1 MAQPTYGNPKHLPN
15 KKISHLLKK
24 TALRIPQEL
33 FFCYTKDYILLLSSI
48 TERLPAA
55 ILPLSL

>member
-1 MAQPTYGNPKHLPN
+1 MAQPTYGNTKHLPN

-33 FFCYTKDYILLLSSI
+33 FFVILKTTSYYY
-48 TERLPAA
+48 RQ
-55 ILPLSL
+55 